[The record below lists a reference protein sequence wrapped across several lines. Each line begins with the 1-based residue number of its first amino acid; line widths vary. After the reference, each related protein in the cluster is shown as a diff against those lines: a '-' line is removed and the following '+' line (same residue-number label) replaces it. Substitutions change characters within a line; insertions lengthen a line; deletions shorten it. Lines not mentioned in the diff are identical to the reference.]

1 MEIREGFG
9 SVTRDELVELRKA
22 LEFGTPTPATGPGG
36 WALVPQSIEAVLA
49 TATLQAKHIRFF
61 KAIPK
66 PDELLQSAV
75 HEYTRQVAL
84 GDELPPFVRE
94 GALPAEQTSRYERQ
108 FARVKYLAEMRRVTD
123 PMAAVSTIGGADAI
137 TRESVNGTLNLL
149 AKVERALF
157 FGDSR
162 ANSES
167 WDGVLATLERVFPD
181 NIIDLKGEALTPEV
195 CQEVSAMMIEAPRY
209 AYPQA
214 LWLSPK
220 ALTKVATGAGG
231 QLLFFGDPTRP
242 AAYNPT
248 LGMLPRGFMG
258 AHGEMIVYEPDIF
271 LQPYKPQNTSEIG
284 LAPSDEFE
292 FTLTPENDGGSE
304 LEPGIYTYGVCAFG
318 ASGRSAIKTKQ
329 VTVPSATKQ
338 KVTLAITKTGTHNDI
353 IYFAIFRS
361 KPNGSELYWLKDVA
375 CDNDPGQGNPNA
387 SYVDLNQYRA
397 GCSIAVLIEYD
408 RTVIAFRR
416 LLPLIRVPLAKI
428 DLSTRFALVM
438 FAMPL
443 FETPTKIAVIKNI
456 ATE

>member
-9 SVTRDELVELRKA
+9 SVTRDQLVELRKA
-22 LEFGTPTPATGPGG
+22 LEFNTPSPATGPGG

-49 TATLQAKHIRFF
+49 MATLQAKHIRFF

-75 HEYTRQVAL
+75 HEFTRQVGL
-84 GDELPPFVRE
+84 GDDLPPFVKE
-94 GALPAEQTSRYERQ
+94 GALPAEQTSQYERQ
-108 FARVKYLAEMRRVTD
+108 FVRVKYLAEMRRVTD

-137 TRESVNGTLNLL
+137 TRESINGTLNLL
-149 AKVERALF
+149 AKVEKALF
-157 FGDSR
+157 FGDSS
-162 ANSES
+162 ANPES
-167 WDGVLATLERVFPD
+167 WDGVLRTLESVFPD
-181 NIIDLKGEALTPEV
+181 NIIDLKGEALTPEA

-220 ALTKVATGAGG
+220 ALTKVATAAGG

-242 AAYNPT
+242 AVYNPT
-248 LGMLPRGFMG
+248 LGVLPRGFMG

-271 LQPYKPQNTSEIG
+271 LQPQKPQKPG
-284 LAPSDEFE
+284 QLGAPPSDEFD
-292 FTLTPENDGGSE
+292 FTLTAKDDDTSE
-304 LEPGIYTYGVCAFG
+304 LEPGDYTYGICAFG
-318 ASGRSAIKTKQ
+318 ASGRSAISTKQ
-329 VTVPSATKQ
+329 VTVSSTTKQ
-338 KVTLAITKTGTHNDI
+338 KVTVAITKKEGTYNDI
-353 IYFAIFRS
+353 MYFSVFRS
-361 KPNGSELYWLKDVA
+361 KPGGTELYWLKDIA
-375 CDNDPGQGNPNA
+375 CDNGATPLA
-387 SYVDLNQYRA
+387 SYEDENQYRA
-397 GCSIAVLIEYD
+397 GCTIAVLMEYD
-408 RTVIAFRR
+408 RTVVAFRR